1 MEPILDQPLEPNAA
15 ATRHWKVTVLWA
27 FLTFTICNI
36 IIGYVFRLLTPLL
49 MHLAENGTRTAG
61 EIAALHFMIFRVSV
75 YAVALVVGHWMG
87 KSLGLHSKLP
97 LWQIFSLG
105 LLVGAGSA
113 VLQAIT
119 SDIRWWVDH
128 REMMGRAILFQIGF
142 KGSIFAVVGC
152 IAAMFQRSRQL
163 KTWLISLVLLLLLI
177 VLQLLLPRLLEI

>member
-1 MEPILDQPLEPNAA
+1 MEQILDQPLEPNPESA
-15 ATRHWKVTVLWA
+15 RHWKVTVLWA

-36 IIGYVFRLLTPLL
+36 IIGYLFRLLTPLL
-49 MHLAENGTRTAG
+49 MHLVENGTHTAG
-61 EIAALHFMIFRVSV
+61 EIAVLHFTIYRISV

-105 LLVGAGSA
+105 LLIGAGSA

-128 REMMGRAILFQIGF
+128 REMMGLAILFQVGF
-142 KGSIFAVVGC
+142 KGSIFAVVGG

-163 KTWLISLVLLLLLI
+163 KTWLISLALVLLLI
-177 VLQLLLPRLLEI
+177 VLQLTLPRLLEI